1 VEMNNKTF
9 CILPWVHVYAAPTG
23 SALPCCV
30 ADPTYTIGN
39 SNNMSIDQL
48 VNSVPMK
55 QLRLDMLAGK
65 ENPLCN
71 RCYHHERLT
80 GASPRN
86 NSERLMQEY
95 FEKTGIDYRS
105 KVDEL
110 IHNTQPDGTLTDFK
124 MYYFDIRFNN
134 ICNFKCRTCN
144 ADFSSQW
151 EQEDIKENV
160 IQDRRIS
167 KNNSSGLIQDVLKHV
182 PYFGHVYFAG
192 GEPLIT
198 EEHYIVLEE
207 MIRQNKTD
215 VTLRYNTNIS
225 NLKFKNKDLLSLWKN
240 FDKVEIS
247 ASIDHYGKRAEYIRH
262 GTKWKEIENNFKLLK
277 ATPNLQLQI
286 NTVVSVFNIL
296 TLHEFYEYLHDN
308 GLYGTTDQTYSVF
321 PLITPQEFSGLIL
334 PREYKEKA
342 IDNIVKLIGKMHSI
356 GYSELAKSNLIA
368 LLKWIYSENTWDQYK
383 ETFKLEVN
391 RIDRIRG
398 EDFEK
403 TFPELAGLLDYE

>member
-1 VEMNNKTF
+1 MNKKTF
-9 CILPWVHVYAAPTG
+9 CILPWVHVYTAPTG
-23 SALPCCV
+23 EALPCCV
-30 ADPTYTIGN
+30 ADPAYNIGN
-39 SNNMSIDQL
+39 SNNMSIEQL
-48 VNSVPMK
+48 VNSTAMK
-55 QLRLDMLAGK
+55 QLRLDMLNGT
-65 ENPLCN
+65 ENPLCA

-86 NSERLMQEY
+86 SSEKIMELY
-95 FEKTGIDYRS
+95 FEGKGLDYQT
-105 KVDEL
+105 KIDEL
-110 IHNTQPDGTLTDFK
+110 INNTQPDGTLTDFK

-151 EQEDIKENV
+151 EQEDIKENI

-167 KNNSSGLIQDVLKHV
+167 KNNSNGLIQDILKHV

-215 VTLRYNTNIS
+215 VTIRYNTNIS

-240 FDKVEIS
+240 FEKVEIS

-262 GTKWKEIENNFKLLK
+262 GTKWEEIENNFKLLK
-277 ATPNLQLQI
+277 STPNLQLQI

-296 TLHEFYEYLHDN
+296 TLNEFYEYLHDN
-308 GLYGTTDQTYSVF
+308 GLYGTTDQTYSLF
-321 PLITPQEFSGLIL
+321 PMITPPELSGLIL

-356 GYSELAKSNLIA
+356 GYSNLAKSNLIA

-391 RIDRIRG
+391 RIDRLRG

>member
-1 VEMNNKTF
+1 MQTAFKKAGISYTDKVE
-9 CILPWVHVYAAPTG
+9 
-23 SALPCCV
+23 
-30 ADPTYTIGN
+30 
-39 SNNMSIDQL
+39 
-48 VNSVPMK
+48 
-55 QLRLDMLAGK
+55 
-65 ENPLCN
+65 
-71 RCYHHERLT
+71 
-80 GASPRN
+80 
-86 NSERLMQEY
+86 
-95 FEKTGIDYRS
+95 
-105 KVDEL
+105 EL
-110 IHNTQPDGTLTDFK
+110 ISNTHPDGTLDDFK

-151 EQEDIKENV
+151 EQEDIKENI

-167 KNNSSGLIQDVLKHV
+167 KNNSNTLIEDVLKHV

-207 MIRQNKTD
+207 MIRQKKTD
-215 VTLRYNTNIS
+215 VTLRYNTNLS
-225 NLKFKNKDLLSLWKN
+225 NLKFKNKDLLALWKN

-262 GTKWKEIENNFKLLK
+262 GTKWEEIENNFRILK

-296 TLHEFYEYLHDN
+296 TLHDFYEYLYTN
-308 GLYGTTDQTYSVF
+308 GLYEPNDQTYSLF

-334 PREYKEKA
+334 PKEYKEKA
-342 IDNIVKLIGKMHSI
+342 IENIVKLVGKMHSL
-356 GYSELAKSNLIA
+356 GFREPVKSNLIS

-398 EDFEK
+398 ENFEK